1 MNLGLKIPRVTGRSR
16 QIKEVLQEE
25 INALKRRKGMT
36 TVRVNV
42 DVDPG

>member
-1 MNLGLKIPRVTGRSR
+1 MNLGLKIRRVTGRSS
-16 QIKEVLQEE
+16 QIKEILLSE
-25 INALKRRKGMT
+25 IAALKREKGMS